1 MMLQSMRGHIPAI
14 FFFCFFFVEVIQIR
28 EPMTREMQRLM
39 GRKTDPAR
47 EDDCMLSPFA

>member
-14 FFFCFFFVEVIQIR
+14 FFFVVVEEVIQIR